1 MKNLIIII
9 VLGVA
14 AYYGW
19 NHFSNPTAPDQA
31 ITNPVYVEFRV
42 KYPNDIELVGFGRMD
57 SQEDCEQRAAEFWR
71 NVLAAGDKVQ
81 VSSAK
86 CGVQLSAKY
95 QALFDNKVSTA
106 TYIAFDRGNSGER
119 DGRFIIY
126 GVPSSQVMSECPAII
141 EKFKRN
147 FTGEVRCIQG
157 SVG

>member
-1 MKNLIIII
+1 MKNLIIVILFGI
-9 VLGVA
+9 A

-19 NHFSNPTAPDQA
+19 NHFSNATATAEA

-42 KYPNDIELVGFGRMD
+42 EYPNDIELVGFGRMD
-57 SQEDCEQRAAEFWR
+57 SLEDCELRAAIFWS
-71 NVLAAGDKVQ
+71 NVFVAGDKVKM
-81 VSSAK
+81 SSAK
-86 CGVQLSAKY
+86 CGVKLSPRY

-141 EKFKRN
+141 EKFKQN
-147 FTGEVRCIQG
+147 FTGEVKCIQG
-157 SVG
+157 KIG